1 MSVTT
6 ADHRIGRGDVR
17 RAVVRGPGHGEGVV
31 HPPHPSLG
39 GFLAGVG
46 AQRPTVVLEV
56 MRGGGPEVT

>member
-1 MSVTT
+1 MVPVM
-6 ADHRIGRGDVR
+6 GR
-17 RAVVRGPGHGEGVV
+17 AWST
-31 HPPHPSLG
+31 PPPPLG